1 MPFSIFVRILKQDIV
16 LVKKK
21 PFSDI
26 FVFLLLP
33 YKKFVKANQVIH
45 HISFKDSTSR

>member
-1 MPFSIFVRILKQDIV
+1 MPFSIFVRIFKTICV
-16 LVKKK
+16 SKKET
-21 PFSDI
+21 FSDI